1 MAMLAGGFELN
12 SHSAYSITPNSGAY
26 VHLRNL
32 GFVHDVGSFDTAL
45 ANASKLIGP
54 GIDQNAQLL
63 AGTGRVAEAMMRL

>member
-26 VHLRNL
+26 VHLRDL
-32 GFVHDVGSFDTAL
+32 GFVHDVSSLDTAL
-45 ANASKLIGP
+45 VNASELTGP

-63 AGTGRVAEAMMRL
+63 AGIGRVAEAIMPL